1 MSNNIIKFPTPKK
14 RRKKL
19 TDVLVDRV
27 TPTHQHVSLGTVP
40 FTCPECKQVAG
51 FDFTNLIFKTIQFYC
66 SSCGHGYHVSNPMF
80 SNSETVISSLKRKG

>member
-1 MSNNIIKFPTPKK
+1 MSNNIIKFPKAKP

-19 TDVLVDRV
+19 TDVLVDRL

-51 FDFTNLIFKTIQFYC
+51 FDFTNLIFKNIQFYC
-66 SSCGHGYHVSNPMF
+66 SSCGHGYCVSNPMF
-80 SNSETVISSLKRKG
+80 ADSETIVRILKRKG